1 MTELEINRDRE
12 SVVRDRFN
20 INFAGNEIFVEDDS
34 LFFNTLLISEKDVE
48 IFSKFFEEM
57 NVLRLFN
64 LSNREIGFKEA
75 DCTYEEQVFA
85 DKLVVETIKHL
96 LNPKDLAEQ
105 IDNWSMIKIFS
116 RLSVDKEYLTDVFMS
131 LRTIAKSSSKVKE
144 MTDDKIRFA
153 SRLFEEST
161 KDLYNRRNS

>member
-1 MTELEINRDRE
+1 MTNSDLTG
-12 SVVRDRFN
+12 RFN
-20 INFAGNEIFVEDDS
+20 INFAGNEIFVENDS

-85 DKLVVETIKHL
+85 DKLIVETIKHL
-96 LNPKDLAEQ
+96 LNPKNLNDR
-105 IDNWSMIKIFS
+105 IDNWYLITIFS
-116 RLSVDKEYLTDVFMS
+116 NLSADKHYLTDVFMS

-144 MTDDKIRFA
+144 MTDDKLQFA
-153 SRLFEEST
+153 ARLFEESA
-161 KDLYNRRNS
+161 KDLYDRRNS

>member
-1 MTELEINRDRE
+1 MTNSDLTG
-12 SVVRDRFN
+12 RFN

-34 LFFNTLLISEKDVE
+34 LFFNTQLISKEHVE

-116 RLSVDKEYLTDVFMS
+116 KLSADKEYLTDVFMA

-144 MTDDKIRFA
+144 MTDGKLQFA
-153 SRLFEEST
+153 ARLFEESA

>member
-1 MTELEINRDRE
+1 MTESNLTG
-12 SVVRDRFN
+12 RFG
-20 INFAGNEIFVEDDS
+20 IDFAGNENFVEDDS
-34 LFFNTLLISEKDVE
+34 LFFFKTNLISNENVK

-64 LSNREIGFKEA
+64 LSNREIGFEEA

-96 LNPKDLAEQ
+96 LNPKDLAER
-105 IDNWSMIKIFS
+105 IDNWSTITIFS
-116 RLSVDKEYLTDVFMS
+116 KLSADKEYLTDVFMA

-144 MTDDKIRFA
+144 MTDDKLQFA
-153 SRLFEEST
+153 ARLFEESA

>member
-1 MTELEINRDRE
+1 MTESNLT
-12 SVVRDRFN
+12 SRFG
-20 INFAGNEIFVEDDS
+20 IDFAGNENFVEDDS
-34 LFFNTLLISEKDVE
+34 LFFKTNLISNENVK

-64 LSNREIGFKEA
+64 LSNREIGFEEA

-96 LNPKDLAEQ
+96 LNPKDLAER
-105 IDNWSMIKIFS
+105 IDNWSTITIFS
-116 RLSVDKEYLTDVFMS
+116 KLSADKEYLTDVFMA

-144 MTDDKIRFA
+144 MTDDKLQFA
-153 SRLFEEST
+153 ARLFEESA

>member
-1 MTELEINRDRE
+1 
-12 SVVRDRFN
+12 
-20 INFAGNEIFVEDDS
+20 
-34 LFFNTLLISEKDVE
+34 
-48 IFSKFFEEM
+48 M

-105 IDNWSMIKIFS
+105 IDNWSMITIFS
-116 RLSVDKEYLTDVFMS
+116 NLSADKEYLTDVFMA

-144 MTDDKIRFA
+144 MTDDKLQFA
-153 SRLFEEST
+153 TRLFEESA
-161 KDLYNRRNS
+161 KDLYDRKNS